1 MEKSWFDTQFALA
14 RKAGKKR
21 DYKKAIAILEDLAAR
36 GMGDS
41 SAGGNPEV
49 YLYLSRAWHAEKM
62 YSRAAVCARSFLAEC
77 PKSGAGW
84 FFLGRTL
91 FSDGIFDRAAH
102 AFQKSISFNP
112 ESVDARTLLGMTL
125 LRSRKTALAK
135 AVFEEALALAPD
147 DARLNQGYLNALFV
161 EAVHTYKKGDAESA
175 RQMLT
180 FLINN
185 DIDGVVP
192 RLYLAHALRDLEYL
206 PEALSQYEAAIQ
218 FAPED
223 EALRWYPVSI
233 LLEMGDTEKAAEL
246 MAALGQEPAAGAM
259 SDRMVKLLIIKN
271 HLEQEEWANAAQA
284 ARSCIQTYGSDAQVH
299 ALMGEAQRNLGNREK
314 SLNHFKRA
322 LELDRENPS
331 PHYGIMMLFLADHD
345 WKALLGELARAER
358 AKCDAD
364 IIAYYR
370 VLCEANLDADPA
382 TLLPAI
388 QELVHEHGAVS
399 ELVVALART
408 YFRLGFADLATGWY
422 RKAIEIEEDNEE
434 AYLGYIACCEETEAD
449 SGGDSAGTGKTAG
462 KGKQGVALSG
472 AYRSYLARW
481 EDNADIRGDFIRY
494 LVEREQWEEAADQSE
509 ILSGQNPAAVSD
521 RQLALYRRK
530 AGQYRKAAILYRK
543 LLRAKPDDRLY
554 LANLVLCLDRMGESE
569 SALRLIRGANHLIK
583 SDADSMLIEG
593 YLCMRTGDDEA
604 ALTVL
609 RKVID
614 RFPNDVRGWEQIA
627 AIYTKRGVTGMAA
640 TYAQK
645 ARDLGSQKAA
655 PVKSRPGRSR

>member
-1 MEKSWFDTQFALA
+1 MEKTWFDTQFALA

-36 GMGDS
+36 GMGDTS
-41 SAGGNPEV
+41 TGGNPEV

-62 YSRAAVCARSFLAEC
+62 YSRAAVFAHSYIGQC
-77 PKSGAGW
+77 PESGAGW
-84 FFLGRTL
+84 FFLGRTY
-91 FSDGIFDRAAH
+91 FADGILDRAVH
-102 AFQKSISFNP
+102 AFQKSISLHP

-135 AVFEEALALAPD
+135 AVFEEALTLAPED
-147 DARLNQGYLNALFV
+147 PRLNQGYLNALFV

-223 EALRWYPVSI
+223 EALQWYPVSI
-233 LLEMGDTEKAAEL
+233 LLQMGDTKKAAEL
-246 MAALGQEPAAGAM
+246 MAALGQEPAAGPI
-259 SDRMVKLLIIKN
+259 SDQMVQLLIIKN
-271 HLEQEEWANAAQA
+271 HLEKEEWANAAQA

-314 SLNHFKRA
+314 SLNHFTRA

-358 AKCDAD
+358 AKCDPD

-370 VLCEANLDADPA
+370 VLCEANLDADP
-382 TLLPAI
+382 TKLLPAI
-388 QELVHEHGAVS
+388 QELVHKHGAVS

-408 YFRLGFADLATGWY
+408 YFRLGFADLAIGWY
-422 RKAIEIEEDNEE
+422 RKAIEIEEKNEE
-434 AYLGYIACCEETEAD
+434 AYLGNIACCEEIE
-449 SGGDSAGTGKTAG
+449 GDTASKTSGTGK
-462 KGKQGVALSG
+462 KSPALPA

-481 EDNADIRGDFIRY
+481 EDNADIRADFIRY
-494 LVEREQWEEAADQSE
+494 LVEHKLWEEAADQSE
-509 ILSGQNPAAVSD
+509 ILSGLNSSAVSD

-554 LANLVLCLDRMGESE
+554 LSNLVLCLDRMGESE

-593 YLCMRTGDDEA
+593 YLCMRTGNDEE
-604 ALTVL
+604 ALAL
-609 RKVID
+609 FRKVID
-614 RFPNDVRGWEQIA
+614 RYPKDVRGWEQVA
-627 AIYTKRGVTGMAA
+627 TIYTKRGVAEMAA

-645 ARDLGSQKAA
+645 ARDLRSLKTREPPSRKA
-655 PVKSRPGRSR
+655 PPKRI

>member
-36 GMGDS
+36 GMGDV
-41 SAGGNPEV
+41 SAGGNPDV

-62 YSRAAVCARSFLAEC
+62 YARAAVCARSFIAQC
-77 PKSGAGW
+77 PENGAGW
-84 FFLGRTL
+84 FFLGRTW
-91 FSDGIFDRAAH
+91 FADGMFDRAAH
-102 AFQKSISFNP
+102 AFQKSIALNP

-125 LRSRKTALAK
+125 LRSRKIAPAR
-135 AVFEEALALAPD
+135 AVFEEALVLAPED
-147 DARLNQGYLNALFV
+147 PRLNQGYLNALFV
-161 EAVHTYKKGDAESA
+161 EAVHTYKKGDAETA

-206 PEALSQYEAAIQ
+206 REALSQYEAAIQ

-233 LLEMGDTEKAAEL
+233 LLEMGDTEQAAEQ
-246 MAALGQEPAAGAM
+246 MAALGQKPEAGPV

-284 ARSCIQTYGSDAQVH
+284 ARSYIHTYGSDAQVH

-322 LELDRENPS
+322 LELDRGNPS
-331 PHYGIMMLFLADHD
+331 PHYGIMMLLLADHD

-358 AKCDAD
+358 AQCDAD
-364 IIAYYR
+364 IISYYR

-382 TLLPAI
+382 KLLPAI
-388 QELVHEHGAVS
+388 QELVHVHGAVS

-434 AYLGYIACCEETEAD
+434 AYLGYIACCEETETDGA
-449 SGGDSAGTGKTAG
+449 GAAGTGSAG
-462 KGKQGVALSG
+462 AKNLSLPG

-481 EDNADIRGDFIRY
+481 EDNADIRADFIRY
-494 LVEREQWEEAADQSE
+494 LAERELWEEAADQSE
-509 ILSGQNPAAVSD
+509 ILSVQKPAAVSD
-521 RQLALYRRK
+521 RLLALYRRK

-543 LLRAKPDDRLY
+543 LLRAKPDDRSL

-593 YLCMRTGDDEA
+593 RLCLRTGNDEA
-604 ALTVL
+604 ALAVF
-609 RKVID
+609 RKVVD
-614 RFPNDVRGWEQIA
+614 RFPDDVRGWEQVA
-627 AIYTKRGVTGMAA
+627 AIYAKRGVAEMAA

-645 ARDLGSQKAA
+645 ARDLRARKAA
-655 PVKSRPGRSR
+655 GPPARTSARKTR